1 MEGHGFSYSTIQKT
15 HTHEYTQTHTLDFHR
30 GRGLHPLCKTVVVA
44 TVVHGEM
51 VDVELEH
58 SSILL
63 HLILPAG
70 LQR

>member
-1 MEGHGFSYSTIQKT
+1 MVGHGFSYSTLQT
-15 HTHEYTQTHTLDFHR
+15 HTHLKIHKHTLDFHG
-30 GRGLHPLCKTVVVA
+30 GRGLHPSCQTGVA
-44 TVVHGEM
+44 VTVVHGKM